1 MMVGTILV
9 QHRSIVLTAV
19 KRKQP
24 VALRVAGGKKLVL
37 RCCRVRRDDQSS
49 IELPASRG
57 LVVLATVPARKPG
70 ADTHFGYNDVH
81 H

>member
-1 MMVGTILV
+1 
-9 QHRSIVLTAV
+9 
-19 KRKQP
+19 
-24 VALRVAGGKKLVL
+24 
-37 RCCRVRRDDQSS
+37 
-49 IELPASRG
+49 LPASRG

>member
-9 QHRSIVLTAV
+9 QLRSIVLTAV

-49 IELPASRG
+49 IELPASRSCSPG
-57 LVVLATVPARKPG
+57 HGAGSQARR
-70 ADTHFGYNDVH
+70 GYPFRLQ
-81 H
+81 